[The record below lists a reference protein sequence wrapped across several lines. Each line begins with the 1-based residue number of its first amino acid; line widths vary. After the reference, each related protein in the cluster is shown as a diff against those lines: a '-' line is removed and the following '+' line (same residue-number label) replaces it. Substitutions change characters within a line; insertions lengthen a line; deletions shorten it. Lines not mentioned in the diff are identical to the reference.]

1 MVRLGCERKQN
12 GNYRNWVDGAELAM
26 LVEGSGTT
34 PCVRCAQFRG
44 RSGFVDRRVM
54 QLRKKFRLL
63 EPQMLAMLDGPLL
76 SRARPWLDKHDVFS
90 FRRKPLAMGAAVGI
104 FCSLIP
110 GPFQL
115 PFMLLV
121 CGWLRANVIAGAV
134 ATLFTNPLTI
144 VPLYLL
150 AFQIG
155 QVLLPGVQTLPP
167 LPNTGLGFATWFE
180 DLMAWVK
187 ALGWPLLAGLPV
199 LGLILATLTYVV
211 INVLWLAP
219 TFKRLWARRRK
230 AGRV

>member
-1 MVRLGCERKQN
+1 MG
-12 GNYRNWVDGAELAM
+12 GAGLAR
-26 LVEGSGTT
+26 LVERAPKVPGVGGAHS
-34 PCVRCAQFRG
+34 RG
-44 RSGFVDRRVM
+44 RPGFVGRRVM
-54 QLRKKFRLL
+54 QLRKRFRLL
-63 EPQMLAMLDGPLL
+63 EPKMLAALDGPLL
-76 SRARPWLDKHDVFS
+76 SRARPWLADRDVFS
-90 FRRKPLAMGAAVGI
+90 FRRKPLAMGAAIGM

-110 GPFQL
+110 GPFQM
-115 PFMLLV
+115 PFTLLV
-121 CGWLRANVIAGAV
+121 CGWLRANVIAGAA
-134 ATLFTNPLTI
+134 ATFFTNPLTI
-144 VPLYLL
+144 VPLYVL

-167 LPNTGLGFATWFE
+167 LSGIGFGAATWFQ
-180 DLMAWVK
+180 DLITWVK